1 MCGGGRKTIPDLK
14 GSNQSGKIEED
25 EETEE
30 LIAMDIIWKPDPSPI
45 LLLPFPSGLKD
56 DYYTNT
62 RKR

>member
-30 LIAMDIIWKPDPSPI
+30 LIAMDIIW
-45 LLLPFPSGLKD
+45 
-56 DYYTNT
+56 
-62 RKR
+62 